1 MENKFLTFSL
11 DTLNFKLEEA
21 EKELHDLQMDLFTL
35 NPRVGELTK
44 EIAEIREAIKTKED
58 K

>member
-1 MENKFLTFSL
+1 MANEYLNFSL
-11 DTLNFKLEEA
+11 DTLNFKLKEA
-21 EKELHDLQMDLFTL
+21 EDELHNLSMDLFTL

-44 EIAEIREAIKTKED
+44 EIADIREAIKSKED